1 MKIGLFF
8 GSFNPI
14 HIGHLIIANIM
25 QDQTDLNEIWFIVS
39 PQNPFKKRKALLH
52 EFDRLRMVE
61 LAIGDHYKFRAS
73 DVEFQMPKPS
83 YTIDTLTYLSEKHPQ
98 HEFRLV
104 IGGDNLKNFHK
115 WKNSEAILDFYGLYV
130 YPRPQENYTIEH
142 KNIRYISSPL
152 IDISATFIRN
162 AIKNGHSVRYL
173 LSPLVED
180 YIRDKKFFLD

>member
-25 QDQTDLNEIWFIVS
+25 EDQTDLDEIWFVVT
-39 PQNPFKKRKALLH
+39 PQNPFKKRKSLLH

-61 LAIGDHYKFRAS
+61 LAIGDHFKFRAS
-73 DVEFQMPKPS
+73 DIEFHMPRPS
-83 YTIDTLTYLSEKHPQ
+83 YTIDTLAFLSDKHPH
-98 HEFRLV
+98 HEFKLV

-115 WKNSEAILDFYGLYV
+115 WKNSSVILDLYGLYV
-130 YPRPQENYTIEH
+130 YPRPRETHLIDHENV
-142 KNIRYISSPL
+142 RYINSPM

-162 AIKNGHSVRYL
+162 TIKSGHSVKYL
-173 LSPLVED
+173 LPPLVED